1 MSLPIYSYLQNE
13 NRQLREIAALMLN
26 ALVLASDTLSAFD
39 KGDPTSK
46 TGWDNDELFA
56 AWQAVRAAITRADHL

>member
-1 MSLPIYSYLQNE
+1 
-13 NRQLREIAALMLN
+13 
-26 ALVLASDTLSAFD
+26 LASDTLSAFD

-56 AWQAVRAAITRADHL
+56 AWQAVRAAISKADHL